1 MCPPFRRP
9 QVKWFIHEEEST
21 LYEFEYA
28 APSSVDDAVS
38 ILAENGD
45 DARILAGGTDIIAQL
60 KENRRRLKFVV
71 DIKKIPEANELRY
84 DASSGLHMGAGV
96 ACYRTYEDPEIH
108 AVYPCLTD
116 ATQLIGSIQIQ
127 GRATVVGN
135 LCNSSPAAD
144 GIPALI
150 ALSAVA
156 NIVGPKGTRD
166 VAVEDFC
173 TAPGR
178 NILEKGEFVV
188 SIHIPAPAKHSGG
201 FSLRFIPRN
210 EMDIAVANAAVYV
223 VLSDDHK
230 FFVSARLAVGAVAP
244 TPLFL
249 EEVCK
254 LLAGKEVTD
263 EIIEEAAGIAREA
276 ANPITD
282 MRGTIEQ
289 RIHLAGVLSRRAIKG
304 AIERTKG
311 S

>member
-1 MCPPFRRP
+1 M
-9 QVKWFIHEEEST
+9 
-21 LYEFEYA
+21 YEFEYA

-60 KENRRRLKFVV
+60 KENRRRLKVLV
-71 DIKKIPEANELRY
+71 DVKKIDEANELSY
-84 DASSGLHMGAGV
+84 DPSSGLHMGAAV
-96 ACYRTYEDPEIH
+96 PCARTYEDEAIH
-108 AVYPCLTD
+108 AAFPCLTD

-127 GRATVVGN
+127 SRATVAGN

-144 GIPALI
+144 TIPALI
-150 ALSAVA
+150 ALSATA
-156 NIVGPKGTRD
+156 KIAGPNGTRE

-178 NILEKGEFVV
+178 NVLEKGEFVV
-188 SIHIPAPAKHSGG
+188 SIHIPAPAPNSGG
-201 FSLRFIPRN
+201 HSLRFIPRN
-210 EMDIAVANAAVYV
+210 EMDIAVANAAAYV

-230 FFVSARLAVGAVAP
+230 SFVSARLSVGAVAP

-249 EEVCK
+249 KEAGD

-263 EIIEEAAGIAREA
+263 EVIEEAAGIARDA
-276 ANPITD
+276 AKPISD
-282 MRGTIEQ
+282 MRGTVEQ

-304 AIERTKG
+304 AVERAKG